1 MTTKTK
7 SIAEPTIKKPC
18 LLVDSG
24 KLASALGRIASVV
37 TSNPIVP
44 ILDNVLMT
52 AEEGRLTCRVSDLQ
66 VDAQVGLEV
75 SCNTPFQCAVPV
87 KLLLE
92 LLKSLPAQEV
102 WFRYEPNT
110 FTLTLEVLAGSYQ
123 LPGENPVDF
132 PKLQVIDSPAQ
143 QMDAKVLSLA
153 LHQVAFAVSNDELR
167 PSMTGVYIEA
177 NEAGTQFCATDG
189 HRLAT
194 FSTEATSGFAMI
206 IPAKL
211 IRLLLKTMPQ
221 EGAVSFFT
229 NNSQVRFEWSNLKLQ
244 SRLIDERYPDY
255 KNAIPVNQPNKA
267 VLSKKAL
274 IDVIRRAALFSEL
287 KYIVALAFAE
297 DGEVTISAADGMS
310 NRSSKER
317 IHCDTY
323 EGENLKIGF
332 NGKMLVEGL
341 SVLQS
346 ETVTLLLAAANRAV
360 VIEPEEQPEG
370 GKVLQIL
377 MPHMLTDYA

>member
-66 VDAQVGLEV
+66 VDAQVSLEV

-244 SRLIDERYPDY
+244 SR
-255 KNAIPVNQPNKA
+255 
-267 VLSKKAL
+267 
-274 IDVIRRAALFSEL
+274 
-287 KYIVALAFAE
+287 
-297 DGEVTISAADGMS
+297 
-310 NRSSKER
+310 SSKER